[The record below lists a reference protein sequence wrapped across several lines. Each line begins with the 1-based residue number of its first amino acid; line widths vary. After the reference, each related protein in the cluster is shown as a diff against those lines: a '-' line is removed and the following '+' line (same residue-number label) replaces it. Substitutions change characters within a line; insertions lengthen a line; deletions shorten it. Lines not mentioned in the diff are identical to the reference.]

1 MTGGGQL
8 RYDRSMEGPSEHP
21 KQSDPDQPWLLRV
34 RSEGESAFNELYEEV
49 APALFAWARC
59 RIRAGRGVH
68 LDPADL
74 VQEVWCRAWRG
85 LDDLD
90 ESVPLRPWLFRIAKN
105 VLLESFRSHQRDE
118 RSGAMGPTTRHMVLQ
133 NAPDFAT
140 TVSRRMMRD
149 ENLAAFD
156 RVLQGMPNAERDLI
170 LLCGLEGLPLQEV
183 AARLG
188 LGVEAVTKR
197 WQRLRERL
205 ATGPGPTDILK

>member
-1 MTGGGQL
+1 
-8 RYDRSMEGPSEHP
+8 
-21 KQSDPDQPWLLRV
+21 
-34 RSEGESAFNELYEEV
+34 
-49 APALFAWARC
+49 
-59 RIRAGRGVH
+59 
-68 LDPADL
+68 
-74 VQEVWCRAWRG
+74 
-85 LDDLD
+85 
-90 ESVPLRPWLFRIAKN
+90 
-105 VLLESFRSHQRDE
+105 
-118 RSGAMGPTTRHMVLQ
+118 
-133 NAPDFAT
+133 
-140 TVSRRMMRD
+140 MMRD

>member
-1 MTGGGQL
+1 M
-8 RYDRSMEGPSEHP
+8 S
-21 KQSDPDQPWLLRV
+21 WLLRV
-34 RSEGESAFNELYEEV
+34 RSEGEGAFNELYEEV
-49 APALFAWARC
+49 APALFAWARV

-90 ESVPLRPWLFRIAKN
+90 ESIPLRPWLFRIAKN
-105 VLLESFRSHQRDE
+105 VLLESLRAHQRDD
-118 RSGAMGPTTRHMVLQ
+118 RGGGMGPSTRHMVLQ

-140 TVSRRMMRD
+140 TVSRRMMRN

-156 RVLQGMPNAERDLI
+156 EALRGMPNEERDLI
-170 LLCGLEGLPLQEV
+170 VLCGLEGLPLRDV

-188 LGVEAVTKR
+188 LGLEAVTKR

-205 ATGPGPTDILK
+205 ATGPGPADLLQ